1 MWTGRFPLNYSKE
14 ERIEIGKKIYESG
27 KSNLQAANE
36 LGICEESARRYRIA
50 YEESVGIQHVTDK
63 SHKSVIPSEI
73 IIKDDYESMSK
84 KELIQELMKSKI
96 NEARLKKGYMVKGDG
111 ANKEFFLLDNKNT
124 K

>member
-14 ERIEIGKKIYESG
+14 ERIKIGKQIYESG

-63 SHKSVIPSEI
+63 SHKSAIPSETI
-73 IIKDDYESMSK
+73 TKDDYESMSK

-111 ANKEFFLLDNKNT
+111 ANKELLWKLYWN
-124 K
+124 